1 MLKQKR
7 GRLMIFP
14 AGYPKPELEIDP
26 NEIHYHKTRIIG
38 AFEANAYD
46 LLVASRLLSYRMID
60 VSYALEGKVFPLSRI
75 NDAFAA
81 AAQPDSYRVT
91 IDLQGV

>member
-1 MLKQKR
+1 
-7 GRLMIFP
+7 
-14 AGYPKPELEIDP
+14 
-26 NEIHYHKTRIIG
+26 
-38 AFEANAYD
+38 
-46 LLVASRLLSYRMID
+46 MID